1 MGKLKENMLQSLR
14 FDRETKTWLTKN
26 WELKKS
32 PRFRASAEEART
44 KLTDGDGLILYLT
57 SAGSMIWR
65 VEYRW
70 QKARKTYTIGAYTDD
85 ELGVSLM
92 EAREALVQVKRW
104 LKEGKDPS
112 EEKRAK
118 NKPAEEEVTFATIA
132 REWFE
137 HAAKKLAPAYKKR
150 QAEKLDGKLI
160 PAIGDIPI
168 AQLEGR
174 HIMPLLR
181 ETEARGHYETAHKI
195 ARLASQ
201 VCDYAVA
208 LGYCK
213 YNAAAR
219 LTKMLLTRPTTH
231 RAAIT
236 DPVEIGRILRA
247 IDAYEGSISV
257 SYALK
262 ILPYVFLRNSELRC
276 AAWSEIDLENALWTI
291 PGPRM
296 KMRRAHLVPLAKQVV
311 KLFRVLKKR
320 ARGELVFPSPR
331 TLTKPIS
338 DASMLNALRN
348 MGYEKTVV
356 CPHGFR
362 GTAST
367 RLNELGYRSDIIEA
381 QLAHVQE
388 NKIRAAY
395 NHAEYLDERR
405 KMMQEWADY
414 LDSLKS
420 SA

>member
-26 WELKKS
+26 WELKKN
-32 PRFRASAEEART
+32 PRFRASAEDART

-70 QKARKTYTIGAYTDD
+70 QKARKTYTVGAYTDD
-85 ELGVSLM
+85 ELGVSPM
-92 EAREALVQVKRW
+92 EAREALVQVKKW

-132 REWFE
+132 REWFV
-137 HAAKKLAPAYKKR
+137 HTSKKFAPAYRKR
-150 QAEKLDGKLI
+150 QSEKLEGRLI

-168 AQLEGR
+168 SQLEGK

-181 ETEARGHYETAHKI
+181 ETEAHGHYETAHKL

-201 VCDYAVA
+201 ICDYAVA

-219 LTKMLLTRPTTH
+219 LTKMLLTRPTIH

-236 DPVEIGRILRA
+236 DPIEIGRVLRA
-247 IDAYEGSISV
+247 IDAYEGSVSV

-276 AAWSEIDLENALWTI
+276 AVWQEIDLENALWTI

-311 KLFRVLKKR
+311 KLFRVLKER

-367 RLNELGYRSDIIEA
+367 RLNEMGYRSDIIEA
-381 QLAHVQE
+381 QLAHAQE
-388 NKIRAAY
+388 NAVRAAY

-405 KMMQEWADY
+405 KMMQGWADY
-414 LDSLKS
+414 LDDLKKS
-420 SA
+420 V